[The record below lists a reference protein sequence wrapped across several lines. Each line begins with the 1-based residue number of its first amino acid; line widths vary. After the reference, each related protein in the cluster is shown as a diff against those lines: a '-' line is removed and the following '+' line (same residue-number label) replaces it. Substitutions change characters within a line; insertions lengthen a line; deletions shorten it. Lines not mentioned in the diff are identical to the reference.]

1 RRAAGRRLR
10 RLLVPLSRRVAGRP
24 LRARDPCALLRCD
37 PPLVCRVGDDGS
49 ASCICP
55 PGGDCET
62 PPPGISLMDWLVP
75 TLIALGV
82 ALVLAGAIIGAV
94 MLRSRL
100 RAKKLVNPV
109 NAGSDSAEQREAQ
122 EMTERPISSQ
132 QGSER
137 AETTAQDADV
147 EEVETAID
155 GSTDAGGGVLG
166 ERSTPLPV
174 FEAWDPHQAV
184 VKGHGVDK
192 KNMSD
197 PFNF

>member
-1 RRAAGRRLR
+1 DVRRADGYEGYWCRCPVGWLGDRCELA
-10 RLLVPLSRRVAGRP
+10 
-24 LRARDPCALLRCD
+24 DPCALLRCD

-100 RAKKLVNPV
+100 RAKKLVTPV
-109 NAGSDSAEQREAQ
+109 NAESDSVEQRGAQ
-122 EMTERPISSQ
+122 EMTERPTSSQ

-137 AETTAQDADV
+137 AENTAQDADI

-155 GSTDAGGGVLG
+155 GSTDAGGGGLG

-174 FEAWDPHQAV
+174 FEAWDPDQAV

-192 KNMSD
+192 KNISD